1 VSKLIDIRRKENRN
15 PTDLE
20 KIAFTPTIP
29 EVDAFLAQRRADGR
43 GVSEALERAAA
54 LRRAELLAGKA

>member
-1 VSKLIDIRRKENRN
+1 VTKLLDIRRKENRN

-29 EVDAFLAQRRADGR
+29 DVDGFIEQRKADGR
-43 GVSEALERAAA
+43 GVYDALERAAA
-54 LRRAELLAGKA
+54 LRRAEIAAGKA

>member
-1 VSKLIDIRRKENRN
+1 MTRLLDIYRTQNRN

-20 KIAFTPTIP
+20 KIAFTPTVA
-29 EVDAFLAQRRADGR
+29 EVDGFLDQRRADGR

-54 LRRAELLAGKA
+54 LRRAEIAAGKA

>member
-1 VSKLIDIRRKENRN
+1 VSKLLDIRRLKNRS
-15 PTDLE
+15 PDDLE
-20 KIAFTPTIP
+20 KIAHSPTIP

-54 LRRAELLAGKA
+54 LRRAEIAAGKP